1 MNVMNRK
8 MFANRDAR
16 RKLANMG
23 GIVASS
29 PELLGTAQTFAP
41 GGQVGSPTAQKVK
54 TVNRS
59 GFLYDVYTDGRVV
72 SQITGTPLDPS
83 NTLQAALIQEIKAS
97 PDVSSSTSLDF
108 SRITENKFPK
118 IPDSRKAKDQLIRG
132 ELADQIRSG
141 EFSIA
146 TPDSQNPMVKLI
158 ESGIASLK
166 SSDSSPVEPQYSELP
181 VRGVDTNASRR
192 VDEILSQRRTDLP
205 GVNLPGPSTTYEID
219 PNAALEAGKSFSVA
233 DQMLGLG
240 FTGGDIDPSALTSEA
255 DMGLTSITGGDGE
268 EYFTSPA
275 GSVFKKENGEL
286 KSVSGGEA
294 MKVVDI
300 AQRQGKDFSK
310 SPVGEIPFGVR
321 DVDPRTGMVSP
332 DTFEKLSIPI
342 GDLKTPKMITD
353 MFSNTEEEALGEKVS
368 TAQKPPTEKDLSTE
382 EETTEENKT
391 KEVKPGNRGFT
402 PIEDV
407 YINPT
412 EEQIKNVEKKVNE
425 EIEKPDGG
433 NANSVASSALLQSV
447 GVDPSNMGLKE
458 RVQSMQEMMSELVG
472 YSDEDEKKQF
482 WLTMAGIGFQIASGQ
497 SSKALVNIAEGL
509 AQGAK
514 KFSENQ
520 ATRQARKDKLGFTAL
535 GEVLADDRATRKFG
549 RDKTL
554 AEIRAS
560 GSSSYSTVDRMF
572 KSVLDSSLAGY
583 KTQVEDQLIT
593 NEEAVAKAIQDASTA
608 FPDSQFANTT
618 KLPPEE
624 TVDVVQNGNTIKVPV
639 SKIPTQKKVLTKEG

>member
-639 SKIPTQKKVLTKEG
+639 SKILTQKKVLTKEG